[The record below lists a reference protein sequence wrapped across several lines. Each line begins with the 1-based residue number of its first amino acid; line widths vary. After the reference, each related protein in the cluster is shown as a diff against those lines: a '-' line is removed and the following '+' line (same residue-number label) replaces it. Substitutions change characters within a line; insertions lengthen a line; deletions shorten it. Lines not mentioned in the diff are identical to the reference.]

1 MEAGRRRSPVEIE
14 LCTAADDWSDVK
26 RGKVRLNLLDE
37 YDLVAIMAAEVKAPE
52 ADQTVKKEL
61 EVKAQFEK
69 FLRKAEDAG
78 VGGGDA

>member
-1 MEAGRRRSPVEIE
+1 MY
-14 LCTAADDWSDVK
+14 
-26 RGKVRLNLLDE
+26 LLDE

-78 VGGGDA
+78 IGGGDA